1 MSWSEWDL
9 LDEIL
14 NLLKLGS
21 THVLVYRIIV
31 LIVVLIFFILCVL
44 PVIIGFVIEIIQ
56 GT

>member
-14 NLLKLGS
+14 NILKLGS

-44 PVIIGFVIEIIQ
+44 PVILSLVIVFIE
-56 GT
+56 GS